1 VTVAVTGAIVVAAL
15 LAAWFSHRY
24 AWWRRSVDYDRPRI
38 LMYHMVSEHRRGA
51 VFNKLR
57 VPPAAFAA
65 QLRWLRDDGWHFACM
80 SALETPQAL
89 PRKTVILTFDD
100 GYGDNLEA
108 ADPLLERYGACATL
122 YLVEDRFDRDWS
134 TSKKAHHDSGEL
146 MRERKLSD
154 TEVESM
160 LASGRWEL
168 GGHTRTHANLARA
181 GDDERHEEIAAARRT
196 LAARFDVPHDL
207 LCLPLRY
214 LWQPRH
220 RGGACGGL
228 SHRRDHAGG
237 DPRGPATPGAGAAAY
252 QGQWQRGAVRLPPAP
267 AHGKARRL
275 GGRVVLRAGRP
286 RPACG

>member
-122 YLVEDRFDRDWS
+122 YLVEGRFDRDWS

-196 LAARFDVPHDL
+196 LAARFDVPLTSFAYPFGIYGSRDIEAVRAAGFRTAVTTQEGIPED
-207 LCLPLRY
+207 PLRQA
-214 LWQPRH
+214 LELPRIKVS
-220 RGGACGGL
+220 GKEGL
-228 SHRRDHAGG
+228 FAFRLRLRTG
-237 DPRGPATPGAGAAAY
+237 R
-252 QGQWQRGAVRLPPAP
+252 RGA
-267 AHGKARRL
+267 
-275 GGRVVLRAGRP
+275 
-286 RPACG
+286 